1 MIILLEL
8 AAMSLF
14 SMLITRGIR
23 NQLAYSHS
31 NFMPFTDESDKSMPS
46 EPRGDHSI
54 GISNDEFF
62 QGNKESPRHNSS

>member
-1 MIILLEL
+1 
-8 AAMSLF
+8 
-14 SMLITRGIR
+14 
-23 NQLAYSHS
+23 
-31 NFMPFTDESDKSMPS
+31 MPFTDESDKSMPS